1 MSSNATAIAIFE
13 VDSGDRER
21 VLTWQADLDAAAAR
35 SIGFVGAHFTRGF
48 DEHDDWAAAVTF
60 NSAANLRKW
69 LDSPERAGLLEQ
81 GASYGARTGTTL
93 TLLPGERPPAG
104 VAVFLHRVAP
114 ENHVAFMQVETKLQR
129 MSREFPGSLGGL
141 LLAPAQPDGQWI
153 SVLRFTDDA
162 TLNAWLTS
170 PERTAELSVLREY
183 LVQDFEQVTR
193 STPFGSIVRVIDG
206 QTRTTP
212 NWKTAM
218 VVFMVLFPTVMLLSR
233 FLSPLLHDLGL
244 DPGLSLWMSNI
255 VSTILLTYL
264 LMPTATRIFRFWLD
278 PIDGAPLKPTL
289 LGIAIILFVYA
300 LTLLAFAVF
309 RDLQFWDYM
318 D

>member
-129 MSREFPGSLGGL
+129 MSREFPGYLGGL

-193 STPFGSIVRVIDG
+193 TVQPSPDSACPHGRTEAGEPVKPWSTR
-206 QTRTTP
+206 
-212 NWKTAM
+212 
-218 VVFMVLFPTVMLLSR
+218 
-233 FLSPLLHDLGL
+233 
-244 DPGLSLWMSNI
+244 
-255 VSTILLTYL
+255 
-264 LMPTATRIFRFWLD
+264 MPTWSPSADHGSAPGTTVPEAFGM
-278 PIDGAPLKPTL
+278 GAPFAEVV
-289 LGIAIILFVYA
+289 GID
-300 LTLLAFAVF
+300 
-309 RDLQFWDYM
+309 RPDH
-318 D
+318 